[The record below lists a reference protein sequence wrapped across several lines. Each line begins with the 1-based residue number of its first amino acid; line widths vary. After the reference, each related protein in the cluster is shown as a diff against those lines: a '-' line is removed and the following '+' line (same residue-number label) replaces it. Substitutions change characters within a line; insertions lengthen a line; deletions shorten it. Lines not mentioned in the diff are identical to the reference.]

1 VLYNNGDEAYIPFTV
16 TAVDTENSAHLRC
29 FIGNEEEGYR
39 LYNMEAGAT
48 KVLAAPIEMKGN
60 TGAGSYLTN
69 GSLVELPKYD
79 GYVCEMGDIYV
90 MGAEDTVLDLNYR
103 LVTNIEGASVVDAN
117 RENVIYDLSGRR
129 VLVPSKGLYIV
140 NGKKVIFK

>member
-1 VLYNNGDEAYIPFTV
+1 MLYNNGDEAYIPLTI
-16 TAVDTENSAHLRC
+16 TAVDTENPAHLWC
-29 FIGNEEEGYR
+29 FTGNEEEGYR

-48 KVLAAPIEMKGN
+48 KVLAAPVEMKGS
-60 TGAGSYLTN
+60 TRAGSYLTT

-103 LVTNIEGASVVDAN
+103 LVTNVEGASAVDAN